1 MLLITR
7 DFRVRAAHLPLVWKH
22 RGLER
27 ALRQTILTQLFYSKY
42 TSYWG
47 QRGRGRQNKT
57 KNLRGKRR
65 KMSPVSGNS

>member
-1 MLLITR
+1 MLLITI

-22 RGLER
+22 LGLER

-47 QRGRGRQNKT
+47 GGLKGRRE
-57 KNLRGKRR
+57 
-65 KMSPVSGNS
+65 KMSPVLGNY